1 MGKFL
6 KYGRVVVLLAGRHA
20 GRKAVIIKCNEDGNK
35 EKKFGF
41 ALVAGIDKYPRKVT
55 KKMSQKK
62 ILKRTNIKPFVK
74 YVNLN
79 HLMPT
84 RYQITGEIDFK
95 TLVTEE
101 KLTGDKRKS
110 MKKDLKLALQDKYRT
125 LPPVKT
131 GADKGAHLRFFY
143 KKLKF

>member
-1 MGKFL
+1 MFCYKYFL
-6 KYGRVVVLLAGRHA
+6 
-20 GRKAVIIKCNEDGNK
+20 
-35 EKKFGF
+35 
-41 ALVAGIDKYPRKVT
+41 
-55 KKMSQKK
+55 S
-62 ILKRTNIKPFVK
+62 
-74 YVNLN
+74 
-79 HLMPT
+79 
-84 RYQITGEIDFK
+84 YQITGEIDFK